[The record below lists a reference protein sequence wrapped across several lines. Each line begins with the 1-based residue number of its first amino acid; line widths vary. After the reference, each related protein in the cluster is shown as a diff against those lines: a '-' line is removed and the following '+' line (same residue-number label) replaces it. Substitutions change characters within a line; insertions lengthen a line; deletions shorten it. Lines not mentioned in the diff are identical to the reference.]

1 MPPKT
6 GIGNNKGNIMTVTE
20 ANKNNN
26 KRIWIGLGAA
36 ALFCLCAVGV
46 AVLLFVRIGQQF
58 REGMKTD
65 PQGASQ
71 AAHAIA
77 DYELP
82 AGYEEKFAMDFFAYA
97 MVMMGPKTSDSPSS
111 SGKPMIMLAQ
121 FQVATNQQQMEEQMR
136 RSFEQ
141 QSGRRGLK
149 MEVVE
154 VRKMTIRGEEVDVT
168 TFEGTDENG
177 FVLRQVL
184 ATFPGKDGTALLMI
198 MGPAQAWDK
207 EEVDRFI
214 ESIH

>member
-1 MPPKT
+1 
-6 GIGNNKGNIMTVTE
+6 MTVTE
-20 ANKNNN
+20 ANQNS
-26 KRIWIGLGAA
+26 KRIWLGLGAT
-36 ALFCLCAVGV
+36 ALFCLCAVAV
-46 AVLLFVRIGQQF
+46 AALVFMRIGQQF

-65 PQGASQ
+65 PQGASE

-82 AGYEEKFAMDFFAYA
+82 EGYQERIAMDFFAYT
-97 MVMMGPKTSDSPSS
+97 MVVIGPDTANTPSS
-111 SGKPMIMLAQ
+111 AGKPMIMLAQ

-149 MEVVE
+149 MEVVD
-154 VRKMTIRGEEVDVT
+154 VKQMTIRGEKVDVT

-177 FVLRQVL
+177 FVMRQVI
-184 ATFPGKDGTALLMI
+184 ATFPGKDGTAILMI
-198 MGPAQAWDK
+198 MGAAQTWDK
-207 EEVDRFI
+207 EEIDQFI